1 MAKVGDN
8 RTQRDQ
14 IERIVR
20 EVLAELM
27 QKQASKTSTGKELI
41 VSEKVISAAQLEKRL
56 GGIERLIVP
65 RGAVFTPA
73 ARDLLKE
80 KHITVA
86 STVSRPANSS
96 NKKHLI
102 VAVDTDHEPKS
113 LTNWTANAGISL
125 ERLPQTRL
133 SAAIDGLCQRV
144 TGSNALGI
152 IITHNTAAA
161 LCLANRHH
169 GIRAAL
175 ATGID
180 AVTEAIASV
189 AANLLVVDPTGKSS
203 FEWQRL
209 LQIWIDTN
217 RPELPATLRERLG

>member
-80 KHITVA
+80 KHI
-86 STVSRPANSS
+86 
-96 NKKHLI
+96 
-102 VAVDTDHEPKS
+102 AVDTDHEPKS

-189 AANLLVVDPTGKSS
+189 ASNVLIVDPTGKSS

-209 LQIWIDTN
+209 LQTWIDTN